1 MFREI
6 LFEFPTAVR
15 HDPAVEDWFNARG
28 DLGVIARRWFDV
40 MRDQGEEVREL
51 LHDHHPT
58 ACVGAIAFGYPFLT
72 TWFQYI
78 SLPIIGELPLASAL
92 LFDAGI
98 FVLVVGTTALILI
111 AIAHQSVR
119 TTIRS
124 RAPNKAELEAG
135 AV

>member
-1 MFREI
+1 MLREK

-58 ACVGAIAFGYPFLT
+58 ACVGAIAFGYVNVFTSHVNVGFL
-72 TWFQYI
+72 Q
-78 SLPIIGELPLASAL
+78 GAELPDPHGL
-92 LFDAGI
+92 LE
-98 FVLVVGTTALILI
+98 GTGKFMRHVKIRPGESIDDDGLTKLI
-111 AIAHQSVR
+111 A
-119 TTIRS
+119 
-124 RAPNKAELEAG
+124 EAYTD
-135 AV
+135 VKNREDT

>member
-1 MFREI
+1 VLQYMALGTRQ
-6 LFEFPTAVR
+6 FEDRLRIRPLI
-15 HDPAVEDWFNARG
+15 WM
-28 DLGVIARRWFDV
+28 GV
-40 MRDQGEEVREL
+40 GL
-51 LHDHHPT
+51 LLAAAT
-58 ACVGAIAFGYPFLT
+58 GMGAIAFGYPFLT

-124 RAPNKAELEAG
+124 RAPNKAELEA
-135 AV
+135 